1 MCIGPTV
8 ADEGL
13 LSADLF
19 GERRATLT
27 HSLLANLELP
37 QVSDPFATERD
48 AFVVSATSTATASL
62 VRGSQ
67 VSALTTT
74 QSGSPFTVGHTKQH
88 L

>member
-13 LSADLF
+13 VSGRPIRGASGDSD
-19 GERRATLT
+19 TLT
-27 HSLLANLELP
+27 AGQPRTP
-37 QVSDPFATERD
+37 QVSDPFATQRD

-74 QSGSPFTVGHTKQH
+74 QSGTLFTVGQTKQH